1 MTPLESIVMEE
12 NKPMDWAAQQSD
24 AVHRMREGGGLP
36 GLARAEQIGGKS
48 GRQILEAMVS
58 GELPYPPMNDTMNL
72 ALLEVGDG
80 RAVFQGIPLL
90 AHYNPLGS
98 VHGGWFASLL
108 DSALG
113 CAIQS
118 ALPAGRSYTTAELSI
133 KIVRAASHKTGPLR
147 ATGRL
152 VHGGDRLATAE
163 ARVEDEHGK
172 LYAHATT
179 ICLVFDLPQ
188 KGRE

>member
-1 MTPLESIVMEE
+1 VTQLESIVMEE
-12 NKPMDWAAQQSD
+12 NKPMDWATQQSD
-24 AVHRMREGGGLP
+24 AVHRMQKGGGLP
-36 GLARAEQIGGKS
+36 GLARAEQIAGMS

-133 KIVRAASHKTGPLR
+133 KIVRSASHKTGPLR

-179 ICLVFDLPQ
+179 TCLVFDLPQ

>member
-1 MTPLESIVMEE
+1 MINENTPIG
-12 NKPMDWAAQQSD
+12 WATQQAD
-24 AVHRMREGGGLP
+24 AVQRMREGGGLP
-36 GLARAEQIGGKS
+36 GLARAEQIAGKS
-48 GRQILEAMVS
+48 GREILEAMMS

-80 RAVFQGIPLL
+80 RVVFQGIPLL

-133 KIVRAASHKTGPLR
+133 KIVRSASHKTGPLR

-152 VHGGDRLATAE
+152 IHCGDRLATAE
-163 ARVEDEHGK
+163 ARIEDEHGK

-179 ICLVFDLPQ
+179 TCLVFELP
-188 KGRE
+188 KTRA

>member
-1 MTPLESIVMEE
+1 MNDDQKALVWALQQSE
-12 NKPMDWAAQQSD
+12 AAQ
-24 AVHRMREGGGLP
+24 RMRDGGGGP
-36 GLARAEQIGGKS
+36 GHARAEQIEGMNG
-48 GRQILEAMVS
+48 QEILEAMMS
-58 GELPYPPMNDTMNL
+58 GALPYPPMNDTMNL
-72 ALLEVGDG
+72 ALLEVGNG

-90 AHYNPLGS
+90 GHYNPLGS

-113 CAIQS
+113 CAIQTT
-118 ALPAGRSYTTAELSI
+118 LPAGRSYTTAELSI
-133 KIVRAASHKTGPLR
+133 KIVRPASHKTGPLR

-152 VHGGDRLATAE
+152 IHGGDRLATAE

-179 ICLVFDLPQ
+179 TCLVFDVP
-188 KGRE
+188 KRAA